1 MHCAYIAP
9 ILAGLLGLC
18 SAEVDQPLSV
28 AQSVEDIHIVRSLR
42 LSRAEPS
49 TFCSPSKTTFS
60 DILYEDRYTFAAVE
74 TRSRDGFVTNAR
86 KEVGSARGC
95 FGQTPNPT
103 ALNFFIEGEISGIS
117 FTGRGQCAALRSD
130 FPEPGL
136 RVWHCFIDLSG
147 LSDPYVGGFLT
158 TNTVT
163 SRTTDGAVSDP
174 PGYVQPSIATIRLW
188 KRRGGGPT
196 VVR

>member
-1 MHCAYIAP
+1 MHCAYLAP
-9 ILAGLLGLC
+9 ILVGLLRLC
-18 SAEVDQPLSV
+18 SAEVDQARSV

-42 LSRAEPS
+42 LSRAEP
-49 TFCSPSKTTFS
+49 TKFCSPSKTTFS

-117 FTGRGQCAALRSD
+117 FTAAGSAQRCD
-130 FPEPGL
+130 PIFPNQG
-136 RVWHCFIDLSG
+136 FASGTALS
-147 LSDPYVGGFLT
+147 
-158 TNTVT
+158 
-163 SRTTDGAVSDP
+163 
-174 PGYVQPSIATIRLW
+174 I
-188 KRRGGGPT
+188 
-196 VVR
+196 